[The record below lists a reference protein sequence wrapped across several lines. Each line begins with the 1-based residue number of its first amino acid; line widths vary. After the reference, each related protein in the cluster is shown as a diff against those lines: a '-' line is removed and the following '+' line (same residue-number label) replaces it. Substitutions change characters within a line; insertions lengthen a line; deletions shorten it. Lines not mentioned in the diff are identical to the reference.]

1 MATSYQSE
9 RAAVILAG
17 GDGTRLCALTREM
30 FGEEIP
36 KQFCRF
42 WGGQTLLEHTRR
54 RAALLVEPA
63 RTLTVLTATHSRF
76 YLPLLE
82 GMSEEHVAVQPS
94 NRGTAPAIL
103 YALMRLK
110 KIAPDCSVAMFPSD
124 HFVGNDHE
132 FMRHVEA
139 AFRAV
144 DARPEE
150 TILLGVEPD
159 EPDPLY
165 GWIEP
170 GQFLANECEPVRQ
183 VRRFWEKPTAAV
195 AQRLIW
201 AGCLLNRFVIVARLS
216 TFLGLF
222 LIAMPE
228 LHDAFRAVEPE
239 LGAPSEAVRV
249 RRLYERTRPSN
260 FSDEVLAKCP
270 FNLAVLE
277 IKGVEWTDLGEPQ
290 RVARLIGRHGLSA
303 RWPTVQFAPKPPT
316 QAGPQGP
323 AENL

>member
-1 MATSYQSE
+1 MT
-9 RAAVILAG
+9 
-17 GDGTRLCALTREM
+17 
-30 FGEEIP
+30 GE
-36 KQFCRF
+36 Q
-42 WGGQTLLEHTRR
+42 
-54 RAALLVEPA
+54 
-63 RTLTVLTATHSRF
+63 
-76 YLPLLE
+76 
-82 GMSEEHVAVQPS
+82 VAVQPA

-110 KIAPDCSVAMFPSD
+110 KSAPDCAVAMFPSD
-124 HFVGNDHE
+124 HFVGDDRE
-132 FMRHVEA
+132 FMRNVEA

-159 EPDPLY
+159 EADPQY

-195 AQRLIW
+195 AQRLMW
-201 AGCLLNRFVIVARLS
+201 AGCLLNSFVIVARLS

-228 LHDAFRAVEPE
+228 LHGAFRALEPE
-239 LGAPSEAVRV
+239 MGTSSEAARV
-249 RRLYERTRPSN
+249 RRLYDRIGSSN

-277 IKGVEWTDLGEPQ
+277 IKGVEWSDLGEPN
-290 RVARLIGRHGLSA
+290 RVLRLIDRRRQLPY
-303 RWPTVQFAPKPPT
+303 WPASRLAPKPPT
-316 QAGPQGP
+316 QAGPRGSTG
-323 AENL
+323 NF